1 MAWISPSLLTD
12 AKEEHDVTE
21 PARLSAT
28 PPPVRLVILAIQH
41 VLVMYAGAV
50 AVPLIL
56 GAALKLPRDQVALL
70 INADLFACGVATFI
84 QAFGVG
90 PVGIR
95 LPVMMGVT
103 FASLSPMLAMANNPA
118 LGLPAIFGSV
128 IAAGVFGIV
137 IAPFISRLLRFFPSV
152 VTGSIITVIGIT
164 LMRIGINWI
173 GGGRPTAP
181 DFGAPGYLGVA
192 GLVLLVILLLLRFS
206 AGFLRNTAVLI
217 GIVAGYLLTLALGWG
232 NLDGLDAQPWFAIV
246 RPLQFGIPRFDL
258 VACLSMCLVMIV
270 VMIESTGMFLA
281 LGTMVGRPVSQ
292 DDLARGL
299 RADGVGTLIGGIF
312 NTFPYTSFSQNVGL
326 VGVTGVT
333 SPMVCVAGGGIML
346 LLGLLPKLAFIAA
359 SIPQCVLGGAGVVMF
374 GMVAATGIRILAT
387 VDYEGR
393 RGNVFVVA
401 ISIGFGMIPLV
412 APTLFRSAPDMLKT
426 MLDSGILLA
435 SVTAV
440 ALNAFFNPDQLAAGA
455 HATPLVVADHA

>member
-1 MAWISPSLLTD
+1 MTQ
-12 AKEEHDVTE
+12 
-21 PARLSAT
+21 PALSSAPLSSAT

-56 GAALKLPRDQVALL
+56 GAALKLPRDQVVLL
-70 INADLFACGVATFI
+70 I
-84 QAFGVG
+84 
-90 PVGIR
+90 
-95 LPVMMGVT
+95 
-103 FASLSPMLAMANNPA
+103 
-118 LGLPAIFGSV
+118 
-128 IAAGVFGIV
+128 
-137 IAPFISRLLRFFPSV
+137 
-152 VTGSIITVIGIT
+152 
-164 LMRIGINWI
+164 
-173 GGGRPTAP
+173 
-181 DFGAPGYLGVA
+181 
-192 GLVLLVILLLLRFS
+192 ILLLLRFGT
-206 AGFLRNTAVLI
+206 GFLRNTAVLI
-217 GIVAGYLLTLALGWG
+217 GIVAGYFVTLALGWG
-232 NLDGLDAQPWFAIV
+232 GLDGLGAQPWFDIV
-246 RPLQFGIPRFDL
+246 MPFQFGILRFDL
-258 VACLSMCLVMIV
+258 VACLSMCLVMVV

-281 LGTMVGRPVSQ
+281 LGVMVGKPVSQ

-333 SPMVCVAGGGIML
+333 SPMVCVAGGAIML

-359 SIPQCVLGGAGVVMF
+359 SVPQCVLGGAGVVMF

-387 VDYEGR
+387 VDYEAR
-393 RGNVFVVA
+393 RGNVFIVA

-412 APTLFRSAPDMLKT
+412 APTLFKSAPDVLKT

-440 ALNAFFNPDQLAAGA
+440 ALNAFFNPDQLADGA
-455 HATPLVVADHA
+455 QAAPLVIADHA

>member
-1 MAWISPSLLTD
+1 MSQP
-12 AKEEHDVTE
+12 V
-21 PARLSAT
+21 LSSVT
-28 PPPVRLVILAIQH
+28 PPPLRLIILAVQH

-56 GAALKLPRDQVALL
+56 GAALKLPREQVALL
-70 INADLFACGVATFI
+70 INADLFACGIATFV
-84 QAFGVG
+84 QAYGIG

-128 IAAGVFGIV
+128 IAAGLFGIV
-137 IAPFISRLLRFFPSV
+137 VAPFISRLLRFFPSV

-173 GGGRPTAP
+173 GGGRPSAA
-181 DFGAPGYLGVA
+181 DFGAPGYLAVA
-192 GLVLLVILLLLRFS
+192 GMVLAIILLLLRFS
-206 AGFLRNTAVLI
+206 TGFLRNTAVLI
-217 GIVAGYLLTLALGWG
+217 GIVAGYCVTLALGWG
-232 NLDGLDAQPWFAIV
+232 SLAGLEAQPWFAIV
-246 RPLQFGIPRFDL
+246 VPLQFGIPQFDL

-281 LGTMVGRPVSQ
+281 LGAMVGRPVGQ
-292 DDLARGL
+292 ADLACGL
-299 RADGVGTLIGGIF
+299 RADGVGTLIGGLF

-333 SPMVCVAGGGIML
+333 SPMVCVAGGGVML

-359 SIPQCVLGGAGVVMF
+359 SVPQCVLGGAGVVMF
-374 GMVAATGIRILAT
+374 GMVAATGIRILAA
-387 VDYEGR
+387 VDYENN
-393 RGNVFVVA
+393 RGNVFIVA
-401 ISIGFGMIPLV
+401 LSIGFGMIPLV
-412 APTLFRSAPDMLKT
+412 APTLFKSAPEMLHT

-435 SVTAV
+435 SIVAV
-440 ALNAFFNPDQLAAGA
+440 GLNIYFNPGQRAGA
-455 HATPLVVADHA
+455 HEAPLVIADHA

>member
-1 MAWISPSLLTD
+1 MA
-12 AKEEHDVTE
+12 E
-21 PARLSAT
+21 PALSSAT
-28 PPPVRLVILAIQH
+28 PPPFRLAVLAIQH

-70 INADLFACGVATFI
+70 INADLFACGVATII
-84 QAFGVG
+84 QAYGVG

-137 IAPFISRLLRFFPSV
+137 AAPFISRLLRFFPAV

-173 GGGRPTAP
+173 GGGRPAAP
-181 DFGAPGYLGVA
+181 DFGAPGYLAVA
-192 GLVLLVILLLLRFS
+192 GLVLAIILLLLRFS
-206 AGFLRNTAVLI
+206 TGFLRNAAVLV

-232 NLDGLDAQPWFAIV
+232 SLAGLEAQPWLAVVAPF
-246 RPLQFGIPRFDL
+246 QFGLPRFDL
-258 VACLSMCLVMIV
+258 VACLSMCLVMVV

-281 LGTMVGRPVSQ
+281 LGAMVGRPVGQ
-292 DDLARGL
+292 ADLARGL
-299 RADGVGTLIGGIF
+299 RADGVGTLIGGVF

-333 SPMVCVAGGGIML
+333 SPMVCVAGGVLML
-346 LLGLLPKLAFIAA
+346 LLGLLPKLAFVAA
-359 SIPQCVLGGAGVVMF
+359 SVPQCVLGGAGVVMF
-374 GMVAATGIRILAT
+374 GMVAATGIRILAS
-387 VDYEGR
+387 VDYER
-393 RGNVFVVA
+393 QRGNVFIVA
-401 ISIGFGMIPLV
+401 VSIGFGMIPLV
-412 APTLFRSAPDMLKT
+412 APTLFKAAPDMLKT

-435 SVTAV
+435 SVASV
-440 ALNAFFNPDQLAAGA
+440 ALNVFFNPGQLAAGA
-455 HATPLVVADHA
+455 HAASPALADHA

>member
-1 MAWISPSLLTD
+1 MTTQSMAM
-12 AKEEHDVTE
+12 
-21 PARLSAT
+21 PAMSSAT
-28 PPPVRLVILAIQH
+28 PPPLRLIILALQH
-41 VLVMYAGAV
+41 VLVMYAGTV

-56 GAALKLPRDQVALL
+56 GGALKLPREQVAML
-70 INADLFACGVATFI
+70 INADLFACGIATFV

-118 LGLPAIFGSV
+118 LGLPAIFGSIIASGIFGV
-128 IAAGVFGIV
+128 IV
-137 IAPFISRLLRFFPSV
+137 APFISKLLRFFPAV

-173 GGGRPTAP
+173 GGGVPSRP

-192 GLVLLVILLLLRFS
+192 AIVLAIILLLLRF
-206 AGFLRNTAVLI
+206 AGGFLRNTAVLI
-217 GIVAGYLLTLALGWG
+217 GIVVGYLITLSLGWTEFG
-232 NLDGLDAQPWFAIV
+232 GIQNQPWVAIV
-246 RPLQFGIPRFDL
+246 LPFQFGLPTFDL

-270 VMIESTGMFLA
+270 TMIESTGMFLA
-281 LGTMVGRPVSQ
+281 LGQMVGKPVQ
-292 DDLARGL
+292 PKDLARGL

-326 VGVTGVT
+326 VGVTGIT

-346 LLGLLPKLAFIAA
+346 LLGLLPKVAFVAA
-359 SIPQCVLGGAGVVMF
+359 SVPQCVLGGAGVVMF
-374 GMVAATGIRILAT
+374 GMVAATGIRILAA
-387 VDYEGR
+387 VDYEHN

-401 ISIGFGMIPLV
+401 LSIGFGMIPLV
-412 APTLFRSAPDMLKT
+412 APTLFHAAPAMLKT
-426 MLDSGILLA
+426 ILDSGILLA
-435 SVTAV
+435 SFAAV
-440 ALNAFFNPDQLAAGA
+440 SLNAYFNPHQLAAP
-455 HATPLVVADHA
+455 ATDAPMIAAEHV

>member
-1 MAWISPSLLTD
+1 
-12 AKEEHDVTE
+12 
-21 PARLSAT
+21 
-28 PPPVRLVILAIQH
+28 
-41 VLVMYAGAV
+41 MYAGAV

-56 GAALKLPRDQVALL
+56 GAVLKLPRDQVATL
-70 INADLFACGVATFI
+70 INADLFACGIATFI
-84 QAFGVG
+84 QAYGVG

-128 IAAGVFGIV
+128 IAAGVFGIL
-137 IAPFISRLLRFFPSV
+137 IAPFISKLLRFFPSV

-173 GGGRPTAP
+173 GGGIPSAA
-181 DFGAPGYLGVA
+181 DYGAPGYLGVA
-192 GLVLLVILLLLRFS
+192 FMVLAIILLLLRFS
-206 AGFLRNTAVLI
+206 TGFLRNTAVLI
-217 GIVAGYLLTLALGWG
+217 GIVAGYLVTLALGWSSLG
-232 NLDGLDAQPWFAIV
+232 GLETQPWFAIV
-246 RPLQFGIPRFDL
+246 VPLQFGIPRFDL

-281 LGTMVGRPVSQ
+281 LGAMVGKPIEPK
-292 DDLARGL
+292 DLARGL
-299 RADGVGTLIGGIF
+299 RADGVGTLLGGIF

-333 SPMVCVAGGGIML
+333 SPMVCVAGGAIML
-346 LLGLLPKLAFIAA
+346 LLGLLPKVAFVAA
-359 SIPQCVLGGAGVVMF
+359 SVPQCVLGGAGVVMF

-387 VDYEGR
+387 VDYER
-393 RGNVFVVA
+393 HRGNVFIVA

-412 APTLFRSAPDMLKT
+412 APTLFKSAPDMLKT

-435 SVTAV
+435 AVTAV
-440 ALNAFFNPDQLAAGA
+440 ALNAYFNSEDLAAGV
-455 HATPLVVADHA
+455 HSQPVVVGDHA

>member
-1 MAWISPSLLTD
+1 MP
-12 AKEEHDVTE
+12 E
-21 PARLSAT
+21 PTLSSAT

-84 QAFGVG
+84 QAYGVG

-128 IAAGVFGIV
+128 IAAGVFGV
-137 IAPFISRLLRFFPSV
+137 VVAPFISRLLRFFPSV

-173 GGGRPTAP
+173 GGGRPAAP

-192 GLVLLVILLLLRFS
+192 AIVLLIILLLLRFG

-232 NLDGLDAQPWFAIV
+232 NLEGLDAQPWLAVV
-246 RPLQFGIPRFDL
+246 RPLQFGLPRFDL
-258 VACLSMCLVMIV
+258 VACLSMCLVMVV

-281 LGTMVGRPVSQ
+281 LGTMVGRPVEQ
-292 DDLARGL
+292 AGLARGL
-299 RADGVGTLIGGIF
+299 RADGVGTIIGGLF

-333 SPMVCVAGGGIML
+333 SPMVCVAGGAIML
-346 LLGLLPKLAFIAA
+346 LLGLVPKLAFVAA
-359 SIPQCVLGGAGVVMF
+359 SVPQCVLGGAGVVMF
-374 GMVAATGIRILAT
+374 GMVAATGIRILAS

-412 APTLFRSAPDMLKT
+412 APTLFHAAPDMLKT

-440 ALNAFFNPDQLAAGA
+440 ALNAFFNPDQITAGA
-455 HATPLVVADHA
+455 HAAPLVVADHA

>member
-1 MAWISPSLLTD
+1 M
-12 AKEEHDVTE
+12 
-21 PARLSAT
+21 
-28 PPPVRLVILAIQH
+28 ILAIQH

-70 INADLFACGVATFI
+70 INADLFACGIATFI

-103 FASLSPMLAMANNPA
+103 FASLSPMLAMANNPS
-118 LGLPAIFGSV
+118 LGIQVIFGSV
-128 IAAGVFGIV
+128 IVAGLFGIV
-137 IAPFISRLLRFFPSV
+137 VAPFISKLLRFFPSV

-173 GGGRPTAP
+173 GGGRPAAP
-181 DFGAPGYLGVA
+181 DFGAPGYIGVA
-192 GLVLLVILLLLRFS
+192 FLVLAIILLLLRFS
-206 AGFLRNTAVLI
+206 TGFLRNTAVLI
-217 GIVAGYLLTLALGWG
+217 GIVVGYVLTLALGWG
-232 NLDGLDAQPWFAIV
+232 GLGGLDAQPWVAIV
-246 RPLQFGIPRFDL
+246 MPLQFGIPRFDL
-258 VACLSMCLVMIV
+258 VAALSMCLVMIV

-281 LGTMVGRPVSQ
+281 LGTMVGKPIAQ
-292 DDLARGL
+292 KDLARGL
-299 RADGVGTLIGGIF
+299 RADGVGTLIGGLF

-333 SPMVCVAGGGIML
+333 SPMVCVAGGVVML

-359 SIPQCVLGGAGVVMF
+359 SVPQCVLGGAGVVMF
-374 GMVAATGIRILAT
+374 GMVAATGIRILAS
-387 VDYEGR
+387 VDYER
-393 RGNVFVVA
+393 NRGNVFIVA

-412 APTLFRSAPDMLKT
+412 APTLFKAAPEMLKT

-435 SVTAV
+435 SVVAV
-440 ALNAFFNPDQLAAGA
+440 ALNIYFNPGQLAASA
-455 HATPLVVADHA
+455 QTTPHVVADHA

>member
-1 MAWISPSLLTD
+1 MTPGMTD
-12 AKEEHDVTE
+12 
-21 PARLSAT
+21 AT
-28 PPPVRLVILAIQH
+28 PPPLRLVVLAIQH

-56 GAALKLPRDQVALL
+56 GSALKLPRDQVAVL
-70 INADLFACGVATFI
+70 INADLFACGLATFV
-84 QAFGVG
+84 QAFGIG

-128 IAAGVFGIV
+128 MAAGLFGIV
-137 IAPFISRLLRFFPSV
+137 IAPFVSKLLRFFPSV

-164 LMRIGINWI
+164 LMRVGINWI
-173 GGGRPTAP
+173 GGGQPAAA

-192 GLVLLVILLLLRFS
+192 AVVLLVILLLLRYS
-206 AGFLRNTAVLI
+206 GGFLRNVAVLI
-217 GIVAGYLLTLALGWG
+217 GIVVGYVLTLALGWG
-232 NLDGLDAQPWFAIV
+232 NFSGLQEQSWVAAV
-246 RPLQFGIPRFDL
+246 YPLQFGLPRFDL
-258 VACLSMCLVMIV
+258 VACVSMCLVMVV

-281 LGTMVGRPVSQ
+281 LGTLVGRPVQ
-292 DDLARGL
+292 PEDLARGL

-333 SPMVCVAGGGIML
+333 SPMVCVAGGVIML
-346 LLGLLPKLAFIAA
+346 LLGLLPKVAFVAA
-359 SIPQCVLGGAGVVMF
+359 SVPQCVLGGAGIVMF

-387 VDYEGR
+387 VDYANNR
-393 RGNVFVVA
+393 SNVFVVA
-401 ISIGFGMIPLV
+401 VSIGFGMIPLV
-412 APTLFRSAPDMLKT
+412 APTLFHAAPAMLKT

-435 SVTAV
+435 SVVAV
-440 ALNAFFNPDQLAAGA
+440 TLNAFFNPQMLRAGY
-455 HATPLVVADHA
+455 TPSIVADHV

>member
-1 MAWISPSLLTD
+1 MAKLLPRKPPVSQT
-12 AKEEHDVTE
+12 
-21 PARLSAT
+21 LSAAT
-28 PPPVRLVILAIQH
+28 PPPLRLLILAVQH

-70 INADLFACGVATFI
+70 INADLFACGIATLI
-84 QAFGVG
+84 QAYGVG

-103 FASLSPMLAMANNPA
+103 FASLSPMLAMANNPT
-118 LGLPAIFGSV
+118 LGLQAIFGSV
-128 IAAGVFGIV
+128 IAAGVFGILV
-137 IAPFISRLLRFFPSV
+137 APFISRLLRFFPPV

-173 GGGRPTAP
+173 GGGRPAAS
-181 DFGAPGYLGVA
+181 DFGAPGYLAVA
-192 GLVLLVILLLLRFS
+192 AVVLGIILLLLRFS
-206 AGFLRNTAVLI
+206 TGFLRNTAVLI
-217 GIVAGYLLTLALGWG
+217 GIVVGYLITLALGWG
-232 NLDGLDAQPWFAIV
+232 SLDGVAEQPWVAVVVPF
-246 RPLQFGIPRFDL
+246 QFGLPRFDL
-258 VACLSMCLVMIV
+258 VASLSMCLVMIV

-281 LGTMVGRPVSQ
+281 LGAMVGRPIGQ
-292 DDLARGL
+292 ADLARGL

-333 SPMVCVAGGGIML
+333 SPMVCVAGGGVMV
-346 LLGLLPKLAFIAA
+346 LLGLLPKLAFVAA
-359 SIPQCVLGGAGVVMF
+359 SVPQCVLGGAGVVMF
-374 GMVAATGIRILAT
+374 GMVAATGIRILAG
-387 VDYEGR
+387 VDYER
-393 RGNVFVVA
+393 QRGNVFVVA

-412 APTLFRSAPDMLKT
+412 APTLFKSAPDMLKT

-435 SVTAV
+435 SVVAV
-440 ALNAFFNPDQLAAGA
+440 ALNVYFNPGAAAVEAHGA
-455 HATPLVVADHA
+455 AMVADHV

>member
-1 MAWISPSLLTD
+1 MVPTALS
-12 AKEEHDVTE
+12 
-21 PARLSAT
+21 SAT
-28 PPPVRLVILAIQH
+28 PPPLRLVILAVQH

-56 GAALKLPRDQVALL
+56 GAALKLPRDQIALL
-70 INADLFACGVATFI
+70 INADLFACGIATFI
-84 QAFGVG
+84 QAYGVG

-173 GGGRPTAP
+173 GGSRPGAP

-192 GLVLLVILLLLRFS
+192 FLVLAIILLLLRFS
-206 AGFLRNTAVLI
+206 TGFLRNTAVLI
-217 GIVAGYLLTLALGWG
+217 GIVSGYLLTLALGWG
-232 NLDGLDAQPWFAIV
+232 GLTGLDEQPWVAIV
-246 RPLQFGIPRFDL
+246 VPLQFGLPRFDL
-258 VACLSMCLVMIV
+258 IACLSMCLVMVV

-281 LGTMVGRPVSQ
+281 LGTMVGKPIGQ
-292 DDLARGL
+292 KELARGL
-299 RADGVGTLIGGIF
+299 RADGVGTVIGGLF

-333 SPMVCVAGGGIML
+333 SPMVCVAGGVIML
-346 LLGLLPKLAFIAA
+346 LLGLLPKVAFIAA
-359 SIPQCVLGGAGVVMF
+359 SVPQCVLGGAGVVMF

-387 VDYEGR
+387 VDYER
-393 RGNVFVVA
+393 NRGNVFIVA

-412 APTLFRSAPDMLKT
+412 APTLFKAAPDMLKT

-435 SVTAV
+435 SVVAV
-440 ALNAFFNPDQLAAGA
+440 ALNVYFNPGQVAAQAHGA
-455 HATPLVVADHA
+455 PVVVADHA

>member
-1 MAWISPSLLTD
+1 MPQ
-12 AKEEHDVTE
+12 
-21 PARLSAT
+21 PALSDAT
-28 PPPVRLVILAIQH
+28 PPPLRLVILAIQH

-56 GAALKLPRDQVALL
+56 GAALKLPSEQVALL

-84 QAFGVG
+84 QAYGVG

-103 FASLSPMLAMANNPA
+103 FASLSPMLAMASNPA

-137 IAPFISRLLRFFPSV
+137 AAPFISRLLRFFPSV

-164 LMRIGINWI
+164 LMRVGINWI
-173 GGGRPTAP
+173 GGARPGAP

-192 GLVLLVILLLLRFS
+192 ALVLAVILLLLRFS
-206 AGFLRNTAVLI
+206 TGFLRNTAVLI
-217 GIVAGYLLTLALGWG
+217 GIIAGYVLTLALGWG
-232 NLDGLDAQPWFAIV
+232 SLDGLDEQPWFAIV
-246 RPLQFGIPRFDL
+246 RPLQFGLPRFDL

-281 LGTMVGRPVSQ
+281 LGTIVRRPVSQ
-292 DDLARGL
+292 QDLARGL
-299 RADGVGTLIGGIF
+299 RADGVGTLIGGLF
-312 NTFPYTSFSQNVGL
+312 NTFPYTSFSQNIGL

-346 LLGLLPKLAFIAA
+346 LLGLLPKVAFIAA
-359 SIPQCVLGGAGVVMF
+359 SVPQCVLGGAGVVMF
-374 GMVAATGIRILAT
+374 GMVAATGIRILAS
-387 VDYEGR
+387 VDYEAQ
-393 RGNVFVVA
+393 RGNVFIVA

-412 APTLFRSAPDMLKT
+412 APTLFKAAPEMMRT

-435 SVTAV
+435 SITAV
-440 ALNAFFNPDQLAAGA
+440 ALNMFFNPGQAAVA
-455 HATPLVVADHA
+455 HSPLVIADHV

>member
-1 MAWISPSLLTD
+1 MQPVLS
-12 AKEEHDVTE
+12 
-21 PARLSAT
+21 SAT
-28 PPPVRLVILAIQH
+28 PPPFRLIILAIQH

-70 INADLFACGVATFI
+70 INADLFACGIATFI
-84 QAFGVG
+84 QAYGVG

-118 LGLPAIFGSV
+118 LGLPVIFGSV
-128 IAAGVFGIV
+128 IAAGVFGIIV
-137 IAPFISRLLRFFPSV
+137 APFISRLLRFFPSV

-173 GGGRPTAP
+173 GGGRPGAP
-181 DFGAPGYLGVA
+181 DFGAPGYLAVA
-192 GLVLLVILLLLRFS
+192 GLVLFIILMLLRFS
-206 AGFLRNTAVLI
+206 TGFLRNTAVLI
-217 GIVAGYLLTLALGWG
+217 GIVVGYLVTMVLGWG
-232 NLDGLDAQPWFAIV
+232 SLAGVETQPWVAIV
-246 RPLQFGIPRFDL
+246 VPLQFGIPRFDL
-258 VACLSMCLVMIV
+258 VASLSMCLVMIV

-281 LGTMVGRPVSQ
+281 LGTMVGKPIGQ
-292 DDLARGL
+292 ADLAKGL
-299 RADGVGTLIGGIF
+299 RADGVGTVIGGLF

-333 SPMVCVAGGGIML
+333 SPMVCVAGGVVML
-346 LLGLLPKLAFIAA
+346 LLGLLPKLAFVAA
-359 SIPQCVLGGAGVVMF
+359 SVPQCVLGGAGVVMF
-374 GMVAATGIRILAT
+374 GMVAATGIRILAS
-387 VDYEGR
+387 VDYER
-393 RGNVFVVA
+393 HRGNVFIVA

-412 APTLFRSAPDMLKT
+412 APTLFKAAPEMMKT

-435 SVTAV
+435 SITAV
-440 ALNAFFNPDQLAAGA
+440 VLNVFFNPDQLAAEA
-455 HATPLVVADHA
+455 HAAPTVIADHA

>member
-1 MAWISPSLLTD
+1 MST
-12 AKEEHDVTE
+12 
-21 PARLSAT
+21 LSTT
-28 PPPVRLVILAIQH
+28 PPPVRLVLLAIQH

-70 INADLFACGVATFI
+70 INADLFCCGIATLI
-84 QAFGVG
+84 QAYGVG

-103 FASLSPMLAMANNPA
+103 LASLSPMLAMANNPA

-137 IAPFISRLLRFFPSV
+137 VAPFISRLLRFFPAV
-152 VTGSIITVIGIT
+152 VTGTIITVIGIT

-173 GGGRPTAP
+173 GGGRPSAP
-181 DFGAPGYLGVA
+181 DFGAPGYLAVA
-192 GLVLLVILLLLRFS
+192 GLVLAVILLLLRFS
-206 AGFLRNTAVLI
+206 TGFVRNTAVLI
-217 GIVAGYLLTLALGWG
+217 GIVVGYVTTLALGWG
-232 NLDGLDAQPWFAIV
+232 SLDGVAAQPWFDV
-246 RPLQFGIPRFDL
+246 VVPFQFGVPRFDL

-281 LGTMVGRPVSQ
+281 LGAITGAPVGQPE
-292 DDLARGL
+292 LARGL

-333 SPMVCVAGGGIML
+333 SPMVCVVGGAMMV
-346 LLGLLPKLAFIAA
+346 LLGLLPKIAFVAA
-359 SIPQCVLGGAGVVMF
+359 SVPQCVLGGAGIVMF

-387 VDYEGR
+387 VDYER
-393 RGNVFVVA
+393 QRGSVFVVA
-401 ISIGFGMIPLV
+401 ISVGLGMIPLV
-412 APTLFRSAPDMLKT
+412 APTLFKSAPEMLKT
-426 MLDSGILLA
+426 LLDSGILLA
-435 SVTAV
+435 SISAV
-440 ALNAFFNPDQLAAGA
+440 ALNAFFNTGQLTGPVGA
-455 HATPLVVADHA
+455 PHVVSDHV